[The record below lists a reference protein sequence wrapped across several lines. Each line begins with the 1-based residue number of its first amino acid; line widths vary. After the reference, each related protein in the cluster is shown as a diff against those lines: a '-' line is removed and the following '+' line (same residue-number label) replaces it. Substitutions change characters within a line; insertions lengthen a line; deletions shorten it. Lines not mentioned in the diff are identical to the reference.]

1 MDSKTFIIFASTT
14 LAVLIPV
21 AFLYRLWFSSTAESA
36 KKGEIN
42 EPKAIIIHPEPAKY
56 IRDLAIALPD
66 SLILPT
72 DVLAFNASLKVWFSL
87 QNRDIIP
94 ACIVK
99 PKNEQEISLAL
110 THLRREHSIRAKDG
124 TTVGQGLFAVRAG
137 GANPATGIS
146 GVKDGVILD
155 LSLLCDIKPSADG
168 SSVVVG
174 AGAYWRDV
182 YRVLEARGL
191 GVVGGRSSPVGV
203 GGSTLQ
209 GGLSFWSPKFGM
221 ICNNVISYQ
230 VVLADGS
237 IVTASADE
245 NDDLWRSLK
254 GGGNNFGVVSQFTLR
269 SFPAPK
275 NIWTGTF
282 ATPGFLST
290 RTIRAFYDHG
300 ERAMSGKP
308 GLFDEHA
315 STPILSL
322 SYITNLGIKMHFCHM
337 AYTNPSDNG
346 NDWPEY
352 WKRSPFRSLWRF
364 QNTSKNESLHD
375 SVTTLGS
382 FSDTDDRNVFGTTTI
397 KSDLA
402 TLLAVRQIFSDATP
416 SIKHVKNC
424 MFIYITQ
431 MVLPQ
436 WINKGD
442 PNVLGLEECQE
453 PLVIISFAVNWGT
466 AEDDEAVTGA
476 VRRTISRIEEFA
488 AANGTAH
495 PYRFSNHAAEWQKP
509 LQGYGKNNLRVLQDV
524 SKKYDPEGLFQTGFL
539 GGFKLDIGQNS

>member
-1 MDSKTFIIFASTT
+1 
-14 LAVLIPV
+14 
-21 AFLYRLWFSSTAESA
+21 
-36 KKGEIN
+36 
-42 EPKAIIIHPEPAKY
+42 
-56 IRDLAIALPD
+56 
-66 SLILPT
+66 
-72 DVLAFNASLKVWFSL
+72 
-87 QNRDIIP
+87 
-94 ACIVK
+94 
-99 PKNEQEISLAL
+99 
-110 THLRREHSIRAKDG
+110 
-124 TTVGQGLFAVRAG
+124 
-137 GANPATGIS
+137 
-146 GVKDGVILD
+146 
-155 LSLLCDIKPSADG
+155 
-168 SSVVVG
+168 
-174 AGAYWRDV
+174 
-182 YRVLEARGL
+182 
-191 GVVGGRSSPVGV
+191 
-203 GGSTLQ
+203 
-209 GGLSFWSPKFGM
+209 M

-245 NDDLWRSLK
+245 NDYLWRSLK

-300 ERAMSGKP
+300 ACAMSGKP

-337 AYTNPSDNG
+337 AYTKPSDNG

-382 FSDTDDRNVFGTTTI
+382 FSVTDDRNVFGTTTI

-495 PYRFSNHAAEWQKP
+495 PYRFSNYAAEWQKP
-509 LQGYGKNNLRVLQDV
+509 LQGYGKNNFRVLQDV
-524 SKKYDPEGLFQTGFL
+524 SKKYDPEGLFQTGCL